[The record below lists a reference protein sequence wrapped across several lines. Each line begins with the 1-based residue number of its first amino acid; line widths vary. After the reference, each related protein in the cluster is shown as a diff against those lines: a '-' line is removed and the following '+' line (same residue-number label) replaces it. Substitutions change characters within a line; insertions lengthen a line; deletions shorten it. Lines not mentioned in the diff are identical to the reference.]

1 MKSELLSKSFTND
14 NCVNGSTNQS
24 ESVKVV
30 VRCRPLLE
38 QEKTLSNRN
47 NHQGSLCVV
56 EVNCERGTIQLTKPS
71 NNSFSNGFISSSSS
85 SSQPDIKIYTFD
97 SVYDDRS
104 TQEEIYVDVCHPLV
118 ESVLNGFNGTIF
130 AYGQTG
136 TGKTYTM
143 EGTADDPG
151 IIPRSFIHIFSH
163 ISNSSHKQFLVRSS
177 YLEIYQEEIRDLL
190 SPVPHK
196 ILELHERP
204 DIGVYVKDL
213 SSFVCKNISEIE
225 RVMAKGRHN
234 RSIGETNMN
243 DRSSRSHAIF
253 VITIEHIEQD
263 EFGNEHVRV
272 GKLNLVDLA
281 GSERQIKTK
290 AVGQRQKEAIKINLS
305 LSALGNVISALVDG
319 RSTHV
324 PYRDSKLTR
333 LLQDSLGGNSHTVML
348 ANIGPSAYN
357 YEETLITVRYANRAK
372 NIKNKPHIN
381 ENPKDALLKEF
392 QIEIQRLRKQLE
404 EKRMRK
410 FLKSGTI
417 RSDQSVNNQ
426 TESIDTETVKKLQAK
441 INAMESKMLVGGKDI
456 LDHTNEQQ
464 QHLQQ
469 RIAELREQ
477 KNRERLMLQQLEE
490 HDDATQEVRE
500 TFSSLQQEVET
511 KRKKL
516 RKMIKEFQSVNSEIR
531 DLQETYSEDR
541 RDLERISSE
550 LIKDLKLKY
559 LMIDN
564 FIPEHEKTNFLK
576 KVFYDENNHEW
587 YLREPNLRNRSWR
600 KSSTSSMMNDQIP
613 SSPPTPLMDDADDG
627 SSSSASRPST
637 SGYSMM
643 NLRPN
648 SSYSDHQNK
657 WHKGKTI
664 KPKLRRSLTV
674 LDNYIDEDR
683 WLGGDD
689 DDDGEEM
696 MNRIGINH
704 SSTSG
709 SIDKLNQT
717 FDKILER
724 KKEINRRRLSLKQ
737 SEDFDH
743 YNQQRRQS
751 NLERQKN
758 LNPRPDTAFPRSRG
772 LVPKY

>member
-1 MKSELLSKSFTND
+1 
-14 NCVNGSTNQS
+14 
-24 ESVKVV
+24 
-30 VRCRPLLE
+30 
-38 QEKTLSNRN
+38 
-47 NHQGSLCVV
+47 
-56 EVNCERGTIQLTKPS
+56 
-71 NNSFSNGFISSSSS
+71 
-85 SSQPDIKIYTFD
+85 
-97 SVYDDRS
+97 
-104 TQEEIYVDVCHPLV
+104 
-118 ESVLNGFNGTIF
+118 
-130 AYGQTG
+130 
-136 TGKTYTM
+136 
-143 EGTADDPG
+143 
-151 IIPRSFIHIFSH
+151 
-163 ISNSSHKQFLVRSS
+163 
-177 YLEIYQEEIRDLL
+177 
-190 SPVPHK
+190 
-196 ILELHERP
+196 
-204 DIGVYVKDL
+204 
-213 SSFVCKNISEIE
+213 
-225 RVMAKGRHN
+225 MAKGRHN

-516 RKMIKEFQSVNSEIR
+516 RKMIKEFQVSRCFQSLNFVSNGIFSTKINVIVGEFRNS
-531 DLQETYSEDR
+531 
-541 RDLERISSE
+541 
-550 LIKDLKLKY
+550 
-559 LMIDN
+559 
-564 FIPEHEKTNFLK
+564 
-576 KVFYDENNHEW
+576 
-587 YLREPNLRNRSWR
+587 
-600 KSSTSSMMNDQIP
+600 
-613 SSPPTPLMDDADDG
+613 
-627 SSSSASRPST
+627 
-637 SGYSMM
+637 
-643 NLRPN
+643 
-648 SSYSDHQNK
+648 
-657 WHKGKTI
+657 
-664 KPKLRRSLTV
+664 
-674 LDNYIDEDR
+674 
-683 WLGGDD
+683 
-689 DDDGEEM
+689 
-696 MNRIGINH
+696 
-704 SSTSG
+704 
-709 SIDKLNQT
+709 
-717 FDKILER
+717 
-724 KKEINRRRLSLKQ
+724 
-737 SEDFDH
+737 
-743 YNQQRRQS
+743 
-751 NLERQKN
+751 
-758 LNPRPDTAFPRSRG
+758 
-772 LVPKY
+772 